1 MNNNF
6 ENSLKE
12 LEKVVA
18 KLESSEISL
27 DEAILL
33 FEKGVKL
40 SDECRKTLE
49 TAERKIVTLTE
60 CEAENG

>member
-1 MNNNF
+1 MENNF

-12 LEKVVA
+12 LENIVS
-18 KLESSEISL
+18 KLESSDISL

-33 FEKGVKL
+33 FESGVKL
-40 SDECRKTLE
+40 SDRCRKILE
-49 TAERKIVTLTE
+49 NAERKIKTLTE

>member
-12 LEKVVA
+12 LENIVSKI
-18 KLESSEISL
+18 ENSEVSL
-27 DEAILL
+27 DEAISL
-33 FEKGVKL
+33 FEQGVKL

-49 TAERKIVTLTE
+49 NAERKIKTLTE
-60 CEAENG
+60 CEAEND